1 MRYPLRV
8 LVIGGL
14 TSYRALFAWI
24 SPWILIPTFV
34 VGPVAQILLF
44 AYLGRSAGAG
54 DDRFYVL
61 GNALLYTAIPCLF
74 AVGNTITG
82 ERDQQTLSLILATPA
97 SRFALF
103 VGRALPVIV
112 NGFLVAVF
120 GLFAGAAILH
130 VHLPPATWLPLL
142 VPIAAAAYSCTG
154 LGMTVAAIALRVRET
169 AVLPNLLYGLLLVVC
184 GVNVP
189 VSALPSWLGAI
200 APWLPLTHA
209 LSAARSV
216 AAGSTLG
223 AVAGQLGLEIAV
235 GSAFLFGGL
244 ILLRVEEAEA
254 RRRATLDI
262 A

>member
-1 MRYPLRV
+1 MTYRLRV
-8 LVIGGL
+8 LFIGGL
-14 TSYRALFAWI
+14 TTYRALFAWL
-24 SPWILIPTFV
+24 SPWILIPTFLIA
-34 VGPVAQILLF
+34 PIAQILLF
-44 AYLGRSAGAG
+44 TYLGRSAGVG
-54 DDRFYVL
+54 DDEFFVI

-74 AVGNTITG
+74 AIGNTITN

-103 VGRALPVIV
+103 VGRALPVIL

-120 GLFAGAAILH
+120 ALFAGAAILRI
-130 VHLPPATWLPLL
+130 HLPPSTWLPLL
-142 VPIAAAAYSCTG
+142 VPIAAAAFSCTG
-154 LGMTVAAIALRVRET
+154 LGMTMAAIALRVRET
-169 AVLPNLLYGLLLVVC
+169 AVLPNLLYGGLLIVC

-189 VSALPSWLGAI
+189 VSALPGWLGAI

-209 LSAARSV
+209 ITAARAL

-223 AVAGQLGLEIAV
+223 AVAGQLGLEVAI
-235 GSAFLFGGL
+235 GTAFLTGGL
-244 ILLRVEEAEA
+244 TLLRVEEAEA